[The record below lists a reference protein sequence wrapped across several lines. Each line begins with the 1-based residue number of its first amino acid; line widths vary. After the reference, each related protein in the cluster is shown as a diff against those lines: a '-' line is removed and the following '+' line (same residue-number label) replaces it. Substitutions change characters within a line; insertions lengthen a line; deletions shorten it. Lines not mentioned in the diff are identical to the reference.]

1 MSEQKLT
8 NKYIP
13 TCNLRVLEKHY
24 GTRKVEVLQQ
34 EFISALDGQSE
45 WRNIP
50 IVVKHIKGSEF

>member
-1 MSEQKLT
+1 MSEQKP
-8 NKYIP
+8 NKKYIP
-13 TCNLRVLEKHY
+13 TCNLRVLQQHY
-24 GTRKVEVLQQ
+24 MDRKVEVLQQ